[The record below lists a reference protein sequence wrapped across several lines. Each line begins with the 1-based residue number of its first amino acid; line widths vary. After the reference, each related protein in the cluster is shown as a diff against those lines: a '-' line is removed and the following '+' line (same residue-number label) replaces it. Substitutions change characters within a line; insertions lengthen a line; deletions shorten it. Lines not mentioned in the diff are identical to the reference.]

1 MAARKRIGLAE
12 NTRQRIRATMLVKRL
27 EDHVDGKVDLAA
39 TQVTAALGLLRKS
52 LPDLQATEHT
62 GADGG
67 PIVVEILNSSK

>member
-12 NTRQRIRATMLVKRL
+12 NTRQRIRASMLVKRL

-52 LPDLQATEHT
+52 LPDLQATTHDIDPERNVLR
-62 GADGG
+62 
-67 PIVVEILNSSK
+67 IVHESK